1 MKKIICPKVLI
12 CVTII
17 LIITGCGNSTTIKD
31 PLNFEIQSFQF
42 TNQNGESVSLD
53 DLKGHVW
60 VADFIFTN
68 CETVCPPMT
77 AHMKELQSK
86 AKAEDLDVRM
96 VSFSVDPKVDTPE
109 KLKEFAANYSI
120 TYDNWD
126 FLTGYEQKEIED
138 FAMESFKTIV
148 QKPQDSDQVI
158 HVSNFYLIDK
168 NGVIMKDYSGVTDT
182 PYDQIIADIKTLSK

>member
-1 MKKIICPKVLI
+1 MCPKVLI
-12 CVTII
+12 CVTIL

-53 DLKGHVW
+53 DLKGQVW

>member
-1 MKKIICPKVLI
+1 MF
-12 CVTII
+12 VTIL
-17 LIITGCGNSTTIKD
+17 LIITGCGSSTTIKD

-42 TNQNGESVSLD
+42 TNQNGESVSLE
-53 DLKGHVW
+53 DLKGQVW

-86 AKAEDLDVRM
+86 AEAEDLDVRM

-120 TYDNWD
+120 TDDNWD

>member
-12 CVTII
+12 CVTIL

-53 DLKGHVW
+53 DLKGQVW

>member
-1 MKKIICPKVLI
+1 MKKIISLKVLI
-12 CVTII
+12 FVTIL
-17 LIITGCGNSTTIKD
+17 LIITGCGSSTTIKD

-42 TNQNGESVSLD
+42 TNQNGESVSLE
-53 DLKGHVW
+53 DLKGQVW

-86 AKAEDLDVRM
+86 AEAEDLDVRM

-120 TYDNWD
+120 TDDNWD